1 MACCLVDA
9 EVLLLT
15 LLDSAS
21 ELWLDHSFTV
31 TRNNYDEYR
40 VSDVLFFSAREKK
53 REFAGDISTVGWV
66 QISPGPL
73 LHSPIPLVVL
83 TFLNS
88 FTPSA
93 EFVDN
98 LPHGDVESSTG
109 G

>member
-1 MACCLVDA
+1 MVCLWACSSVWL
-9 EVLLLT
+9 ER
-15 LLDSAS
+15 SADNRKVES
-21 ELWLDHSFTV
+21 SNLSRPTYHSL
-31 TRNNYDEYR
+31 R
-40 VSDVLFFSAREKK
+40 
-53 REFAGDISTVGWV
+53 
-66 QISPGPL
+66 
-73 LHSPIPLVVL
+73 PLVVL